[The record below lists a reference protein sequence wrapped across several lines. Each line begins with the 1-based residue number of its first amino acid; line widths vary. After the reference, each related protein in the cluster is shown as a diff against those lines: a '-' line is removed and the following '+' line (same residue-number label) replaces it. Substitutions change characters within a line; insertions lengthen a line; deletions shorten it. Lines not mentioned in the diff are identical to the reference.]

1 MQPIALVGIFADA
14 GFRIDTVVGFEVL
27 GELINI
33 NRLDVT
39 TNGVLHLDAITR
51 ILKSNPLHTIVV
63 LAYDKRCSS
72 RNRTWCYAFVSERA
86 DTRRSADIP
95 GPDGVFGPLGGPPMT
110 EGGLC
115 NAGACGFVSTMPG
128 GGWLG

>member
-14 GFRIDTVVGFEVL
+14 GSRIDTVVGFEVL

-33 NRLDVT
+33 NRLNVT

-51 ILKSNPLHTIVV
+51 ILKSDPLHTVVV

-72 RNRTWCYAFVSERA
+72 RNRTWCYTFVSERA
-86 DTRRSADIP
+86 I
-95 GPDGVFGPLGGPPMT
+95 PDGRRTYLVQM
-110 EGGLC
+110 
-115 NAGACGFVSTMPG
+115 ACLARSVDRP
-128 GGWLG
+128 